1 MYPEAQDIQQL
12 TSTQSKTTHSP
23 LSLQQQNSSIKQ
35 DKQDIVS
42 QILKLIKFNK
52 LMENYLRFIKDFINY
67 KNTLRIKKV
76 KIDNLGFNNIKGD
89 EYDIRNSQVPKKC
102 CTVTLNDLTDLT
114 ERQKLMYEFTNN
126 YIDSSVKKMK
136 ELHRHLSFSKYL
148 HVKALEYLVFKP
160 RVYPYNKQL
169 KRYATTVLEDSKEC
183 IMFATQPPQQQDKE
197 LQDYRNHLINYL
209 LEDTQEN
216 AIITLIKNEIEDN
229 NKLLQFNST
238 EKEEIKRRVLNSK
251 ELIKINKDLII
262 NNLLDNKDLI
272 INNLLDKEKVEEEI
286 QENEGDV
293 YMTKTQFEM
302 HNATLD
308 KLLLLS
314 NRLLALKEKCE
325 YYAPHIS
332 CPYNYSQ
339 CVEYI
344 PLQREL
350 EEIKIQIN
358 FLSLKNFQIPEPNYQ
373 FIQLFIKYNVINALK
388 VTRLLRCLRNKKNF
402 DPSDLELQFIGGEQL
417 YEEILNCSA
426 KDKCLFEI
434 ENKCYLED
442 LNLLDDTIDKKG
454 YKEYEDLLK
463 DFKNTNDSLN
473 DFENNWYIN
482 TKSELAKRICSI
494 KSKYYYITSNKFN
507 IFHLPEKYIAMI
519 LVQHESIE
527 SRIKHLEDL
536 IHQDL

>member
-1 MYPEAQDIQQL
+1 M
-12 TSTQSKTTHSP
+12 
-23 LSLQQQNSSIKQ
+23 
-35 DKQDIVS
+35 
-42 QILKLIKFNK
+42 
-52 LMENYLRFIKDFINY
+52 
-67 KNTLRIKKV
+67 
-76 KIDNLGFNNIKGD
+76 
-89 EYDIRNSQVPKKC
+89 
-102 CTVTLNDLTDLT
+102 
-114 ERQKLMYEFTNN
+114 
-126 YIDSSVKKMK
+126 
-136 ELHRHLSFSKYL
+136 
-148 HVKALEYLVFKP
+148 
-160 RVYPYNKQL
+160 
-169 KRYATTVLEDSKEC
+169 
-183 IMFATQPPQQQDKE
+183 
-197 LQDYRNHLINYL
+197 
-209 LEDTQEN
+209 
-216 AIITLIKNEIEDN
+216 
-229 NKLLQFNST
+229 LQFNST

-251 ELIKINKDLII
+251 ELIKI
-262 NNLLDNKDLI
+262 NKDLI

-442 LNLLDDTIDKKG
+442 FDLNDNDINRIQLMKYNFVCDRLKNINLLLDDITISLSDALLTSDKKAEIKTKFSSIRTQ
-454 YKEYEDLLK
+454 YNYLTSNNILLLS
-463 DFKNTNDSLN
+463 DFYMHEIINIMNNT
-473 DFENNWYIN
+473 E
-482 TKSELAKRICSI
+482 KRIKNIRKAI
-494 KSKYYYITSNKFN
+494 KTFN
-507 IFHLPEKYIAMI
+507 
-519 LVQHESIE
+519 
-527 SRIKHLEDL
+527 
-536 IHQDL
+536 

>member
-1 MYPEAQDIQQL
+1 MSPQTQYINEPSISTITVSNTPTLLLQQKESTIQDRSIISRILKSIQY
-12 TSTQSKTTHSP
+12 SKLLSNY
-23 LSLQQQNSSIKQ
+23 LSLIQTIIDCKVKLRNIKYRIDNNLLNVRNIYDISSLNNS
-35 DKQDIVS
+35 
-42 QILKLIKFNK
+42 
-52 LMENYLRFIKDFINY
+52 KD
-67 KNTLRIKKV
+67 KNTYVSSNLFLLHKV
-76 KIDNLGFNNIKGD
+76 QLDND
-89 EYDIRNSQVPKKC
+89 DIPKY
-102 CTVTLNDLTDLT
+102 LT
-114 ERQKLMYEFTNN
+114 EKQKLMYKFILDYYCLSE
-126 YIDSSVKKMK
+126 KKIT
-136 ELHRHLSFSKYL
+136 ELSRHFKFSKCL
-148 HVKALEYLVFKP
+148 SDKALKYLVF
-160 RVYPYNKQL
+160 RFRCYPYNTQL
-169 KRYATTVLEDSKEC
+169 IRNEETKFNDQNQCINYFKRN
-183 IMFATQPPQQQDKE
+183 QDKE

-216 AIITLIKNEIEDN
+216 AIITLIQNEIEDN

-262 NNLLDNKDLI
+262 NNLLD
-272 INNLLDKEKVEEEI
+272 KEKVEEEI
-286 QENEGDV
+286 QENEGNV

-442 LNLLDDTIDKKG
+442 LLYVK
-454 YKEYEDLLK
+454 
-463 DFKNTNDSLN
+463 
-473 DFENNWYIN
+473 
-482 TKSELAKRICSI
+482 
-494 KSKYYYITSNKFN
+494 
-507 IFHLPEKYIAMI
+507 
-519 LVQHESIE
+519 
-527 SRIKHLEDL
+527 
-536 IHQDL
+536 